1 VRVKD
6 GMPLSR
12 PGRP

>member
-1 VRVKD
+1 
-6 GMPLSR
+6 MPLSR